1 MAYIPII
8 VPRMVETTTPAKPPV
23 TLSVAWAVVLGDE
36 RVEVL
41 LDQQAAIDRAAILSE
56 VTGKFYSVRLEN

>member
-8 VPRMVETTTPAKPPV
+8 VPRMVKPTTPAKAPV
-23 TLSVAWAVVLGDE
+23 PLSVAWAVVLGDE

-41 LDQQAAIDRAAILSE
+41 LDQQAAIDRAAFLSE
-56 VTGKFYSVRLEN
+56 LTGKFYSVRME